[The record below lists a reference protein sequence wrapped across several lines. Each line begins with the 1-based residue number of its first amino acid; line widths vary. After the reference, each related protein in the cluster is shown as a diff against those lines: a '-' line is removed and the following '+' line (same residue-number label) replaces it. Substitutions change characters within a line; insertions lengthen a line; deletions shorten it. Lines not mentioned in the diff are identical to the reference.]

1 MPATVGRPCKSAPD
15 EAPGAA
21 LNRFQRRLKARVGLT
36 YRAIAR
42 LSHTSYTTLSQNAHG
57 RLPARSATVEAWVD
71 AIYRAAAA
79 NRIDI
84 GWSQETATEVALALW
99 EHCRR
104 VAGLEVPTIP
114 AADPADEPESTAE
127 PEQPPGSAELGRTLV
142 MDVYDPR
149 VTAGSASMLQPVEDP
164 DEGDENTPDRLYQVR
179 GVTEFVEV
187 LRLVVGRAY
196 RLGRIGEAGLR
207 TLTSEPLAGLLLGRH
222 QPSPTCVRAA
232 ILACGGDQT
241 DVAIWLVMLGQLSR
255 VTRRQRGIDDG
266 AEGLSA

>member
-1 MPATVGRPCKSAPD
+1 MATVGRPYKCVPG

-36 YRAIAR
+36 YRTIAR
-42 LSHTSYTTLSQNAHG
+42 LSHTSYTALSQNADG

-79 NRIDI
+79 KRIDI

-99 EHCRR
+99 EHGRR
-104 VAGLEVPTIP
+104 VAGLEVPAMP
-114 AADPADEPESTAE
+114 AVDPADESESTE
-127 PEQPPGSAELGRTLV
+127 DPEQPPGSAELGRTLV

-179 GVTEFVEV
+179 SVAEFVDV
-187 LRLVVGRAY
+187 LRLVVDRAH
-196 RLGRIGEAGLR
+196 RLGRIRDPGTR
-207 TLTSEPLAGLLLGRH
+207 TLTNEQVVGLLLGRH
-222 QPSPTCVRAA
+222 QPAPNCVRAA
-232 ILACGGDQT
+232 MLACGGDQT
-241 DVAIWLVMLGQLSR
+241 DVAIWLVMLSQLSR
-255 VTRRQRGIDDG
+255 ATRRQRGIDDG